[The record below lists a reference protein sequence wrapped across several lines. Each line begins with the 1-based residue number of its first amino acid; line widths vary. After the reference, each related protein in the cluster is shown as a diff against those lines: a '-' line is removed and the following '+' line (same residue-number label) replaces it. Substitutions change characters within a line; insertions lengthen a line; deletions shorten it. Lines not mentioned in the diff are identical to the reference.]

1 MFTKPGKKPFSL
13 ALLIRFRKTF
23 PRLIFTSLLNCHPRS
38 PESVVR
44 EGEVLR
50 ELLEMS
56 EKREKLGAMLERD
69 RARYRREDE
78 DIEAQMRAKGI
89 SLGDVATSTSAMA
102 DILKMA

>member
-1 MFTKPGKKPFSL
+1 M
-13 ALLIRFRKTF
+13 
-23 PRLIFTSLLNCHPRS
+23 NCHPRS

-89 SLGDVATSTSAMA
+89 SLGDVAASTSAMA

>member
-1 MFTKPGKKPFSL
+1 
-13 ALLIRFRKTF
+13 
-23 PRLIFTSLLNCHPRS
+23 
-38 PESVVR
+38 
-44 EGEVLR
+44 
-50 ELLEMS
+50 MS

>member
-1 MFTKPGKKPFSL
+1 MTLVLPDQQSSRRILG
-13 ALLIRFRKTF
+13 
-23 PRLIFTSLLNCHPRS
+23 RLFEQFHNTVELPPRS

-89 SLGDVATSTSAMA
+89 SLVDVKASTSAATA
-102 DILKMA
+102 DVLKIT

>member
-1 MFTKPGKKPFSL
+1 M
-13 ALLIRFRKTF
+13 
-23 PRLIFTSLLNCHPRS
+23 TSQAIMYIPNDNTIS
-38 PESVVR
+38 
-44 EGEVLR
+44 R

-89 SLGDVATSTSAMA
+89 SLGDVASTSAMA

>member
-1 MFTKPGKKPFSL
+1 MGHFSDPSL
-13 ALLIRFRKTF
+13 ADFFLG
-23 PRLIFTSLLNCHPRS
+23 NCHFTVEFAPRS

-89 SLGDVATSTSAMA
+89 SLGDVASTSAA